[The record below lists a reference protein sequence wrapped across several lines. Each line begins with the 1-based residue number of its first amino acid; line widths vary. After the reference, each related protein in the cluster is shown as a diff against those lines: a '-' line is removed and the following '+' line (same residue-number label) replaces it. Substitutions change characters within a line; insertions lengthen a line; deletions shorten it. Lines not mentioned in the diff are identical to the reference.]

1 MKITAKRLKQIIME
15 EMAYQ
20 REEMDP
26 ESLALKAVLMSAL
39 AELED
44 PNTKAD
50 DIKRKVEDALK

>member
-1 MKITAKRLKQIIME
+1 MKITAKRLKEIIME